1 MTTAVLSY
9 RAFSG
14 IIVSHRNSAKQKIE
28 RLRTPT
34 TAQSSRTLCD
44 MLKKKEETMKDKNYI
59 QGSLFEEDYLIR
71 TLGNLANSSEVAL
84 TELVAN
90 AWDAGA
96 TLVEIFIPEKHGE
109 KLTIEDNGIGMT
121 KDEFYSRWM
130 KLGYNRLK
138 HQGKKVE
145 FPDDLKLNRFAYGR
159 NGVGRHGMLC
169 FNNEYE
175 ITTNKNGVKSNFTI
189 TTLSENQPFL
199 IKNESFGKSKKS
211 GTKLEVVVSKNLPK
225 TENILEIISARFLH
239 DPKFVISIN
248 RQTIQLEQHKGL
260 INSEN
265 IEINGINLTVN
276 LIDSKKAR
284 KSTIYQGIA
293 IWQGGRLIGEPSW
306 ILGNQ
311 MVLDGR
317 TQEAKRYSVVVQ
329 TNDLADFIKEDW
341 TGFRRDSRL
350 ESIFTKIEESI
361 LRMFTEI
368 AKDSI
373 DETTKNIKK
382 NYKSEY
388 NDLSPLGKYEFN
400 EAIRHITLN
409 NPTAKAES
417 ISLAVETVLNLEKTR
432 SGSELLLKLS
442 ILSNEDISG
451 LNTLLENWSVKDALT
466 VLDEIDKRISV
477 IEAIRKLSNDS
488 SVDELHILHPL
499 IASARWIF
507 GPEFDSPEYSSN
519 SQLQTT
525 VEKVFGKKID
535 KTLFNNNRKRPDIVV
550 MGNSTFSITG
560 TIDFDHEN
568 GISNIN
574 KILIIELKR
583 GGFKLGRTER
593 NQAVGYVED
602 FMNCGTIIGNPYISA
617 YIVGESFSEKI
628 QPIQTIENE
637 NKVEMGK
644 VQICLFSQIVDSS
657 ERRLFNLRSILND
670 RYSDISGIELF
681 DQQKKLAV

>member
-1 MTTAVLSY
+1 
-9 RAFSG
+9 
-14 IIVSHRNSAKQKIE
+14 
-28 RLRTPT
+28 
-34 TAQSSRTLCD
+34 
-44 MLKKKEETMKDKNYI
+44 MKDKSYI

-145 FPDDLKLNRFAYGR
+145 FPDGLALNRFAYGR

-175 ITTNKNGVKSNFTI
+175 ITTNKNGVESNFTI
-189 TTLSENQPFL
+189 TTLSENEPFL
-199 IKNESFGKSKKS
+199 IKNEKFGKSKKS
-211 GTKLEVVVSKNLPK
+211 GTKLEVVVTKNLPK
-225 TENILEIISARFLH
+225 SENILEIISARFLH
-239 DPKFVISIN
+239 DPKFIISIN

-260 INSEN
+260 INFEK
-265 IEINGINLTVN
+265 IEIEGLNLTVN

-306 ILGNQ
+306 ILGNR
-311 MVLDGR
+311 MILDGR

-341 TGFRRDSRL
+341 TGFRRDDRL

-368 AKDSI
+368 AKDNI
-373 DETTKNIKK
+373 DETTKTIKK
-382 NYKSEY
+382 HYKSEY
-388 NDLSPLGKYEFN
+388 NDLTPLGKYEFN

-432 SGSELLLKLS
+432 SGSELLIKLS
-442 ILSNEDISG
+442 ILSNEDIKG

-488 SVDELHILHPL
+488 TIDELHILHPL

-535 KTLFNNNRKRPDIVV
+535 KTLFNNNKKRPDIVV

-657 ERRLFNLRSILND
+657 ERRLFNLRSRLNE

>member
-1 MTTAVLSY
+1 MEWFGNNRFIKPPKTI
-9 RAFSG
+9 G
-14 IIVSHRNSAKQKIE
+14 I
-28 RLRTPT
+28 
-34 TAQSSRTLCD
+34 
-44 MLKKKEETMKDKNYI
+44 LKNQTMKDKNYI

-71 TLGNLANSSEVAL
+71 TLGNLANSPEVAL

-109 KLTIEDNGIGMT
+109 KLTIEDNGVGMT

-145 FPDDLKLNRFAYGR
+145 FPNGVLLNRFAYGR

-169 FNNEYE
+169 FNNEYQ
-175 ITTNKNGVKSNFTI
+175 ISTNKNGVESNFII
-189 TTLSENQPFL
+189 TTLSEKEPFL
-199 IKNESFGKSKKS
+199 IKKENFGKSKNS
-211 GTKLEVVVSKNLPK
+211 GTKLEVVVVKNLPK
-225 TENILEIISARFLH
+225 SENILEIISARFLH
-239 DPKFVISIN
+239 DPKFIISIN
-248 RQTIQLEQHKGL
+248 KQTIQLEQHKGL
-260 INSEN
+260 INYEN
-265 IEINGINLTVN
+265 IEIDGINLTIN

-293 IWQGGRLIGEPSW
+293 IWQSGRLIGEPSW
-306 ILGNQ
+306 LLGNH
-311 MVLDGR
+311 MILDGR

-341 TGFRRDSRL
+341 TGFKRDNRL
-350 ESIFTKIEESI
+350 EPIFTKIEESV

-368 AKDSI
+368 AKDNI
-373 DETTKNIKK
+373 DETTKTIKRH
-382 NYKSEY
+382 YKSEY
-388 NDLSPLGKYEFN
+388 NDLTPLGKYEFN

-432 SGSELLLKLS
+432 SGSELLVKLS
-442 ILSNEDISG
+442 VLSNEDIAG
-451 LNTLLENWSVKDALT
+451 LNTLLENWSIKDALT
-466 VLDEIDKRISV
+466 VLDEIDKRLSV

-583 GGFKLGRTER
+583 GGFQLGRTER

-657 ERRLFNLRSILND
+657 ERRLFNLRNRLNE

-681 DQQKKLAV
+681 NQQKKFAV

>member
-1 MTTAVLSY
+1 
-9 RAFSG
+9 
-14 IIVSHRNSAKQKIE
+14 
-28 RLRTPT
+28 
-34 TAQSSRTLCD
+34 
-44 MLKKKEETMKDKNYI
+44 MLKKEETMKDKSCI

-121 KDEFYSRWM
+121 KDEFYTRWM

-145 FPDDLKLNRFAYGR
+145 FPDGLILNRFAYGR

-169 FNNEYE
+169 FNNEYK
-175 ITTNKNGVKSNFTI
+175 ITTNKNGVESNFTI
-189 TTLSENQPFL
+189 TTVSENEPFL
-199 IKNESFGKSKKS
+199 IKNENFGKSKKS
-211 GTKLEVVVSKNLPK
+211 GTKLEVIITKNLPK
-225 TENILEIISARFLH
+225 SENILEIISARFLH
-239 DPKFVISIN
+239 DPKFIISIN

-260 INSEN
+260 INFEK

-306 ILGNQ
+306 ILGNH

-329 TNDLADFIKEDW
+329 TNDLADFIKKDW
-341 TGFRRDSRL
+341 TGFRRDDRL
-350 ESIFTKIEESI
+350 ESIFAKIEESI

-368 AKDSI
+368 AKDNI
-373 DETTKNIKK
+373 DETTKTIKK
-382 NYKSEY
+382 QYKSEY
-388 NDLSPLGKYEFN
+388 NDLTPLGKYEFN

-409 NPTAKAES
+409 NPTAKVES

-432 SGSELLLKLS
+432 SGSELLIKLS
-442 ILSNEDISG
+442 ILSNEDIKG

-488 SVDELHILHPL
+488 TVDELHILHPL

-535 KTLFNNNRKRPDIVV
+535 KSLFNNNKKRPDIVV

-602 FMNCGTIIGNPYISA
+602 FMTCGTIIGNPYISA

-657 ERRLFNLRSILND
+657 ERRLFNLRSRLNE